1 MVFNIFKNKKKT
13 NYDPL
18 NIQVTDIKKGF
29 VFEYDLKEWH
39 VVAEYTYDWG
49 NNEFSKEF
57 KISSGDDMKF
67 LSVEEDDEVEVIL
80 FEKIRLNK
88 IEENILDEIARNHK
102 PPDEITYQQQKYFF
116 ESESPGYFKEEGTQK
131 EWLELM
137 SWDYY
142 NDPGDTVITIE
153 QWGEREF
160 EASVGKLL
168 KPFEI
173 SNIIPAEQ

>member
-1 MVFNIFKNKKKT
+1 MAFNLFKNKKKT

-18 NIQVTDIKKGF
+18 YIQVTDLKKGF
-29 VFEYDLKEWH
+29 VFEYDLKEWQ
-39 VVAEYTYDWG
+39 VDAEYTYDWG

-67 LSVEEDDEVEVIL
+67 LSVEEDDEIEVIL
-80 FEKIRLNK
+80 FEKIRLSK
-88 IEENILDEIARNHK
+88 IKENIQDEIAGNNK
-102 PPDEITYQQQKYFF
+102 PPDTITFQQHKYFF
-116 ESESPGYFKEEGTQK
+116 ENECPGYFKEEGSRK
-131 EWLELM
+131 EWMELI

-142 NDPGDTVITIE
+142 NEAGDKIITIE

-160 EASVGKLL
+160 EASFGKLL
-168 KPFEI
+168 KSFEI